1 MNLLEQ
7 ILNDLTRVQNI
18 PTLCLEKPE
27 ENNKK
32 RSASALFCCLEK
44 NKMTGLATSTYCGS
58 HKSNLGMCGWRS
70 GLERCSAI
78 RVNPAFKGRQRYL
91 K

>member
-32 RSASALFCCLEK
+32 RSAKKRTRLQVEQPQLTEDHTK
-44 NKMTGLATSTYCGS
+44 
-58 HKSNLGMCGWRS
+58 
-70 GLERCSAI
+70 AI
-78 RVNPAFKGRQRYL
+78 
-91 K
+91 